1 MVESFAFYGDSAI
14 GQVIAGNLQR
24 AGFRLAED
32 IASADAVFTYCLT
45 QQQLEDAYWE
55 TDGILSQAHAD
66 ACVVDL
72 SPSTPSFAKELYA
85 LARAAD
91 QQALD
96 APLCVADIT
105 SEHAFAH
112 PENLSVLVGGEA
124 EILDRMQPML
134 QAIAGKVRHM
144 GVPGCGQIA
153 KAAQTLQFAA
163 QLVSLVEA
171 NALCQVND
179 ETALAAVHAAV
190 EDGLAAPRVERLCR
204 ALVERDFRG
213 SYTAQ
218 VLRAELEA
226 AQNAAEDADLV
237 LPQAEACQRLVELF
251 MVVGGTDLNA
261 TALGLLF
268 AGEEE
273 RKQYHLDWS
282 RAESLYHQHEHDD
295 DDGDDDNYDPRTD
308 YDDYEAD
315 DGYAGGYGGF
325 SSN

>member
-1 MVESFAFYGDSAI
+1 
-14 GQVIAGNLQR
+14 
-24 AGFRLAED
+24 
-32 IASADAVFTYCLT
+32 
-45 QQQLEDAYWE
+45 
-55 TDGILSQAHAD
+55 
-66 ACVVDL
+66 
-72 SPSTPSFAKELYA
+72 
-85 LARAAD
+85 
-91 QQALD
+91 
-96 APLCVADIT
+96 
-105 SEHAFAH
+105 
-112 PENLSVLVGGEA
+112 
-124 EILDRMQPML
+124 
-134 QAIAGKVRHM
+134 M

-171 NALCQVND
+171 NALCRVND

-226 AQNAAEDADLV
+226 AQNAAGDADLV

-251 MVVGGTDLNA
+251 MVVGGTDPRMPRRWGCCSPA
-261 TALGLLF
+261 KRSASSTIWIG
-268 AGEEE
+268 
-273 RKQYHLDWS
+273 RVP
-282 RAESLYHQHEHDD
+282 SLYHQHEHDD